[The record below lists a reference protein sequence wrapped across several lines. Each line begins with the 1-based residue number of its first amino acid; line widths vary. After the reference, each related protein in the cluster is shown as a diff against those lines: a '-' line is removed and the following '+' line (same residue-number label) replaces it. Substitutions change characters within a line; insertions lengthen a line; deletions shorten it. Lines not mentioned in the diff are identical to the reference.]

1 MPLTS
6 AQSVR
11 ELITDTPRYHDA
23 GYFGDGTAQRFGF
36 PHKNLTTASAYVPVG
51 AGGGTAW
58 SGTGCTFSPSGW
70 VDFSGVIS
78 ANSAWR
84 ATFVHT
90 VFSDDVV
97 DEYLSAEGGINAAA
111 IRFAHTLL
119 FDASKRA
126 YWMSPDGSIFD
137 DTKSIGALNN
147 LISAL
152 KHEEEEEAMQG
163 GGFTSWAITQGEI

>member
-6 AQSVR
+6 AQAIR

-23 GYFGDGTAQRFGF
+23 TYFGDGTAQRFTL
-36 PHKNLTTASAYVPVG
+36 PHKNLTTASAYVPIG
-51 AGGGTAW
+51 AGGTAW
-58 SGTGCTFSPSGW
+58 SATGCTFSNSGW

-78 ANSAWR
+78 AQSAWR
-84 ATFVHT
+84 ANFVYT

-97 DEYLSAEGGINAAA
+97 DEYLSAEGSINGAAL
-111 IRFAHTLL
+111 RFARTLL

-126 YWMSPDGSIFD
+126 YWMSPDGASFD
-137 DTKSIGALNN
+137 DTRSIGALKD

-152 KHEEEEEAMQG
+152 KHEEEEEAIQG
-163 GGFTSWAITQGEI
+163 GGFNSWAETQGDY